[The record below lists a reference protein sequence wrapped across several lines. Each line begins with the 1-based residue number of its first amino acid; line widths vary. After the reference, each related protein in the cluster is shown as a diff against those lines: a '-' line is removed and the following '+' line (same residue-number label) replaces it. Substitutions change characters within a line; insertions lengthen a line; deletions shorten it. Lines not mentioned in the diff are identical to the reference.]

1 MTRRGALVGALVG
14 GLLLGVGVPLVE
26 LWIECR
32 QPTSE
37 ACVWDRAL
45 LGVSLTVGAVL
56 GLIAGTVAYFVLR
69 AWRRPP
75 PHSRR

>member
-1 MTRRGALVGALVG
+1 MSRRRTLLGALAG
-14 GLLLGVGVPLVE
+14 GILLGVAFPLVE

-45 LGVSLTVGAVL
+45 LGVSLTLGAVL
-56 GLIAGTVAYFVLR
+56 GLVAGTIAYFVLR
-69 AWRRPP
+69 SWRRPP
-75 PHSRR
+75 GP